1 MVAFIGQK
9 VEIIEREKNQP
20 IHQWVY
26 QVLRTNIIKL
36 HMKPAQQ
43 ISENEVA
50 EALGISRTPVREA
63 FIRLAEDGLI
73 KITPQK
79 RSTVSLIDLEQAR
92 EARFVR
98 LALEKAVLR
107 EACGNMKAGDLA
119 ALDDNIRIQ
128 RDCRSEKAFDHML
141 LVDNDFHHIIFRACG
156 KERSW
161 HYLKK
166 LDYNYDR
173 LRTMV
178 IPYSL
183 DFFIEEHG
191 RIRDIVAGG
200 NAALIDGIMDRHLT
214 WDKINE
220 VVRDYP
226 LEFFTR
232 DLRGEPAKPPDGG
245 SKAP

>member
-9 VEIIEREKNQP
+9 VEILAKEKNQP

-26 QVLRTNIIKL
+26 QVLRMNIIKL

-50 EALGISRTPVREA
+50 EALQTSRTPVREA

-73 KITPQK
+73 KVTPQK
-79 RSTVSLIDLEQAR
+79 RSTVSLIDLDQAR

-107 EACGNMKAGDLA
+107 EACGNMSAEEVA

-128 RDCRSEKAFDHML
+128 RDCRREKAFDRML
-141 LVDNDFHHIIFRACG
+141 LVDNDFHHIIFRSCG

-161 HYLKK
+161 RFLKK

-178 IPYSL
+178 IPYSI
-183 DFFIEEHG
+183 DFFIEEHQG
-191 RIRDIVAGG
+191 IRDIVAAG
-200 NAALIDGIMDRHLT
+200 NAGLIDGIMDRHLT
-214 WDKINE
+214 WEKIDE

-226 LEFFTR
+226 PEFFTTN
-232 DLRGEPAKPPDGG
+232 A
-245 SKAP
+245 